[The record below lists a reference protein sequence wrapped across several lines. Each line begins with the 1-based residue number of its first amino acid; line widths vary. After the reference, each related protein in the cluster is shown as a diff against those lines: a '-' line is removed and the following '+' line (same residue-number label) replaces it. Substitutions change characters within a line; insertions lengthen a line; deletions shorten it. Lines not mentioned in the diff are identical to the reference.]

1 MTQTNYCNQIRGNTI
16 FSANRVAA
24 LRSFGTQQLELLGTG
39 YRSGFRDGIEEVI
52 RCREADDCARF
63 EKMAKSRTSSIIG
76 LVDAVS

>member
-16 FSANRVAA
+16 FSGDRAAA

-52 RCREADDCARF
+52 RCRR
-63 EKMAKSRTSSIIG
+63 SG
-76 LVDAVS
+76 